1 MTGDNSGMRVRMLRP
16 GTLRLCV
23 LRLGMLARG
32 LWPDG
37 NPLRRRC
44 DRAEAA
50 IQGGLLAVFL
60 GGAPAVAVATAHWI
74 QVAGS
79 SSQHAEESVRR
90 LALPPDIPMAAWI
103 AEPGRLPDQV
113 PSAGPSAFSAPF
125 ASALA
130 VVLLGLLLL
139 AVAVAVRRLVD
150 RRRMAAWEADWAITG
165 PRWTSRR

>member
-1 MTGDNSGMRVRMLRP
+1 MLRT
-16 GTLRLCV
+16 GV

-50 IQGGLLAVFL
+50 IMGGLLAAFL
-60 GGAPAVAVATAHWI
+60 AGAPAVAVATAHWI

-79 SSQHAEESVRR
+79 SSQHAQEAVRR
-90 LALPPDIPMAAWI
+90 LAVPADAPMAAWL
-103 AEPGRLPDQV
+103 AQPGRLPDQV
-113 PSAGPSAFSAPF
+113 ASGGPSAFSAPF
-125 ASALA
+125 ASVLA
-130 VVLLGLLLL
+130 VLLLGLLLL
-139 AVAVAVRRLVD
+139 AVGVAVRRLVN
-150 RRRMAAWEADWAITG
+150 RRRMAAWEADWAVTG

>member
-1 MTGDNSGMRVRMLRP
+1 MRVRMLRP
-16 GTLRLCV
+16 AMLRLCV
-23 LRLGMLARG
+23 LRLGMLGRG

-50 IQGGLLAVFL
+50 MMGGLLAAFL
-60 GGAPAVAVATAHWI
+60 AGAPAVAVATAHWI

-79 SSQHAEESVRR
+79 SAEHAQEAVRR
-90 LALPPDIPMAAWI
+90 LAVPAGAPMAAWI

-113 PSAGPSAFSAPF
+113 PSRGPSAFSAPF
-125 ASALA
+125 ASVLA
-130 VVLLGLLLL
+130 VLLLGLLLL
-139 AVAVAVRRLVD
+139 AVAVAVRRLVN
-150 RRRMAAWEADWAITG
+150 RRRMAAWEADWAVTG